1 MKCILVFLWS
11 MLQVYAV
18 FGQVPADT
26 PVLKY
31 RLHNLTTEIRFINSN
46 TVGVF
51 KYPGGTAPE
60 KNSLVVLKA
69 AYSPVKTMTG
79 DRNNRLFIESRDL
92 RVELN
97 KADGT
102 LCFFNGRHDLL
113 LREAVNQKPFKEEG
127 SGGFMVQQGF
137 HLSGSE
143 AIYGLGQHQTGKMN
157 QRGQTILLRQRNMD
171 IAIPFLQSTRGYG
184 IYWDN
189 TSATVYR
196 DSANQMSLR
205 SEVGD
210 CIDYYVI
217 AGSDAKQIIK
227 GYRTLTGTVPMFPL
241 WSFGYIQSRERYQS
255 QQQVLEVV
263 KKYRSLQVPLDAVVQ
278 DWQYWGD
285 DDNWNSTAFENPKY
299 PHPEAMI
306 DSIHGLHAKFLISV
320 WPSFGGTSEIYQ
332 EMERKKMLFD
342 FGTYPNS
349 RTVKVYDAFN
359 PHARALYWKYMRK
372 NLFEKRRGWLV
383 AGRH

>member
-1 MKCILVFLWS
+1 
-11 MLQVYAV
+11 
-18 FGQVPADT
+18 
-26 PVLKY
+26 
-31 RLHNLTTEIRFINSN
+31 
-46 TVGVF
+46 
-51 KYPGGTAPE
+51 
-60 KNSLVVLKA
+60 
-69 AYSPVKTMTG
+69 MTG

-278 DWQYWGD
+278 D
-285 DDNWNSTAFENPKY
+285 
-299 PHPEAMI
+299 
-306 DSIHGLHAKFLISV
+306 
-320 WPSFGGTSEIYQ
+320 
-332 EMERKKMLFD
+332 
-342 FGTYPNS
+342 
-349 RTVKVYDAFN
+349 
-359 PHARALYWKYMRK
+359 
-372 NLFEKRRGWLV
+372 
-383 AGRH
+383 